1 MQQATTRN
9 NKQQAKDN
17 RQRQA
22 NSDHGRGHL
31 AGILF
36 IISAPS
42 GSGKS
47 TLVAQ
52 LRSLVAD
59 LEFSVSY
66 TTRAPRGSEESGRE
80 YHFISVA
87 EFKGMIAC
95 EEFLEYAEVFGNYYG
110 TARRSLEDATAHGKD
125 LLLDIDVQ
133 GAEQV
138 RTRMPEAVS
147 IFVLPPTPEVL
158 EARLRNRSR
167 AEGSLDDDVIA
178 RRLAKARSEIGNYYR
193 YGYVLLNDVLDI
205 AVDELSAIVSV
216 ERFQRAAIPH
226 ESPAEMARLEALA
239 AACRQVGVRSRL
251 QPVLAAFG
259 LPGYLNEAQ
268 EQSLSGGSS

>member
-1 MQQATTRN
+1 MGKRSAGEGLSAGN
-9 NKQQAKDN
+9 NR
-17 RQRQA
+17 RQV
-22 NSDHGRGHL
+22 

-52 LRSLVAD
+52 IRSLVAD

-66 TTRAPRGSEESGRE
+66 TTRQPRGSEESGRE
-80 YHFISVA
+80 YHFISVP
-87 EFKGMIAC
+87 EFEEMIRHN
-95 EEFLEYAEVFGNYYG
+95 EFMEYADVFGNYYG
-110 TARRSLEDATAHGKD
+110 TSRRSLVDATAHGKD

-138 RTRMPEAVS
+138 RTRMHDAVG
-147 IFVLPPTPEVL
+147 IFVLPPTPEIL

-167 AEGSLDDDVIA
+167 AEGSLDDAVIA
-178 RRLAKARSEIGNYYR
+178 RRLAKARSEIGNYSR

-205 AVDELSAIVSV
+205 AVDELSAIVAV
-216 ERFQRAAIPH
+216 ERVRRG
-226 ESPAEMARLEALA
+226 ESSPETPAELARLEALA
-239 AACRQVGVRSRL
+239 SGCRQAGVRARL
-251 QPVLAAFG
+251 EPVLAAFG
-259 LPGYLNEAQ
+259 IAGQ
-268 EQSLSGGSS
+268 DR

>member
-1 MQQATTRN
+1 M
-9 NKQQAKDN
+9 
-17 RQRQA
+17 
-22 NSDHGRGHL
+22 

-80 YHFISVA
+80 YHFISVP
-87 EFKGMIAC
+87 EFEAMIARD
-95 EEFLEYAEVFGNYYG
+95 EFLEHANVFGNYYG
-110 TARRSLEDATAHGKD
+110 TARRSLSDATAHGKD

-138 RTRMPEAVS
+138 RTRMQEAVS
-147 IFVLPPTPEVL
+147 IFVLPPTPEIL

-167 AEGSLDDDVIA
+167 AEGSLDDTVIG
-178 RRLAKARSEIGNYYR
+178 RRLAKARSEIGNYDR
-193 YGYVLLNDVLDI
+193 YGYVLLNDILDI

-216 ERFQRAAIPH
+216 ERFRRAGASQ
-226 ESPAEMARLEALA
+226 ETPAELARLEALA
-239 AACRQVGVRSRL
+239 AGCRQAGIRSRL

-259 LPGYLNEAQ
+259 LPGYSN
-268 EQSLSGGSS
+268 

>member
-1 MQQATTRN
+1 M
-9 NKQQAKDN
+9 
-17 RQRQA
+17 
-22 NSDHGRGHL
+22 

-52 LRSLVAD
+52 IRSLVAD

-80 YHFISVA
+80 YHFTSVP
-87 EFKGMIAC
+87 EFEAMIARD
-95 EEFLEYAEVFGNYYG
+95 EFLEYADVFGNYYG
-110 TARRSLEDATAHGKD
+110 TARRSLRDATAHGKD

-138 RTRMPEAVS
+138 RTRMAEAVS
-147 IFVLPPTPEVL
+147 IFVLPPNPETL

-167 AEGSLDDDVIA
+167 AEGSLDADVIA
-178 RRLAKARSEIGNYYR
+178 RRLSKARGEIGNYYR

-205 AVDELSAIVSV
+205 AVEELSAIVAV
-216 ERFQRAAIPH
+216 ERFRRAGHSSTP
-226 ESPAEMARLEALA
+226 PADLERLEGLA
-239 AACRQVGVRSRL
+239 AGCRQAGMRL
-251 QPVLAAFG
+251 RLAHVLQAFG
-259 LPGYLNEAQ
+259 LPGSSDAASEATQ
-268 EQSLSGGSS
+268 G

>member
-1 MQQATTRN
+1 V
-9 NKQQAKDN
+9 
-17 RQRQA
+17 
-22 NSDHGRGHL
+22 

-52 LRSLVAD
+52 IRSLVAN

-80 YHFISVA
+80 YHFISVP
-87 EFKGMIAC
+87 EFEAMIARD
-95 EEFLEYAEVFGNYYG
+95 EFLEHADVFGNYYG
-110 TARRSLEDATAHGKD
+110 TARRSLVDATAHGKD

-138 RTRMPEAVS
+138 RIRMPEAVGV
-147 IFVLPPTPEVL
+147 FVLPPTPEIR

-167 AEGSLDDDVIA
+167 AEGNLDAAVIA
-178 RRLAKARSEIGNYYR
+178 RRLAKARSEIRSCFRYR
-193 YGYVLLNDVLDI
+193 YVLINDVLDI
-205 AVDELSAIVSV
+205 AVEELSAIVAV
-216 ERFQRAAIPH
+216 ERQRTAGVEADSAPEEARAQELAAGCRQNGIR
-226 ESPAEMARLEALA
+226 ARL
-239 AACRQVGVRSRL
+239 G
-251 QPVLAAFG
+251 PVLKAFG
-259 LPGYLNEAQ
+259 LEGPADPAT
-268 EQSLSGGSS
+268 EQG

>member
-1 MQQATTRN
+1 M
-9 NKQQAKDN
+9 
-17 RQRQA
+17 
-22 NSDHGRGHL
+22 

-52 LRSLVAD
+52 IRSLVAD

-80 YHFISVA
+80 YHFIAVP
-87 EFKGMIAC
+87 EFEAMIA
-95 EEFLEYAEVFGNYYG
+95 EDAFLEYADVFGNYYG
-110 TARRSLEDATAHGKD
+110 TARKSLTDATGHGKD

-138 RTRMPEAVS
+138 RTRMAEAVS
-147 IFVLPPTPEVL
+147 IFVLPPNPETL

-167 AEGSLDDDVIA
+167 AEGSLDADVIA
-178 RRLAKARSEIGNYYR
+178 RRLSKARSEIGNYHR

-205 AVDELSAIVSV
+205 AVEELSAIVAV
-216 ERFQRAAIPH
+216 ERFEREGRP
-226 ESPAEMARLEALA
+226 STPPAERERLERLA
-239 AACRQVGVRSRL
+239 GGCRQAGMRSRL
-251 QPVLAAFG
+251 APVLQAFG
-259 LPGYLNEAQ
+259 LPASPDAAQ
-268 EQSLSGGSS
+268 G

>member
-1 MQQATTRN
+1 M
-9 NKQQAKDN
+9 
-17 RQRQA
+17 
-22 NSDHGRGHL
+22 

-52 LRSLVAD
+52 IRSLVAD

-80 YHFISVA
+80 YNFISPR
-87 EFKGMIAC
+87 EFEGMIDRH
-95 EEFLEYAEVFGNYYG
+95 EFLEFADVFGNYYG
-110 TARRSLEDATAHGKD
+110 TARKSLEDATEHGKD

-138 RTRMPEAVS
+138 REREADAVS
-147 IFVLPPTPEVL
+147 IFVLPPNPVVL

-167 AEGSLDDDVIA
+167 AEGSLDDQVIA
-178 RRLAKARSEIGNYYR
+178 RRLRKAQSEIGNYFR
-193 YGYVLLNDVLDI
+193 YGYVLINDVLDV
-205 AVDELSAIVSV
+205 AVEELSAIVAV
-216 ERFQRAAIPH
+216 ERLRRGASHGEAPSEI
-226 ESPAEMARLEALA
+226 SRLEALA
-239 AACRQVGVRSRL
+239 AGCRQAGIQPRL
-251 QPVLAAFG
+251 APVLGAFG
-259 LPGYLNEAQ
+259 VERKQEA
-268 EQSLSGGSS
+268 EDKTAAPFGGNT

>member
-1 MQQATTRN
+1 M
-9 NKQQAKDN
+9 
-17 RQRQA
+17 
-22 NSDHGRGHL
+22 

-52 LRSLVAD
+52 IRSQVAG

-66 TTRAPRGSEESGRE
+66 TTRKPRGSEASGRE
-80 YHFISVA
+80 YNFISVS
-87 EFKGMIAC
+87 EFEARIANR
-95 EEFLEYAEVFGNYYG
+95 EFLEYADVFGNYYG
-110 TARRSLEDATAHGKD
+110 TARASLDEARARGND

-138 RTRMPEAVS
+138 RERMPEAVG
-147 IFVLPPTPEVL
+147 IFVLPPTPVVL

-167 AEGSLDDDVIA
+167 AEGALDDEVLA
-178 RRLAKARSEIGNYYR
+178 RRLRKARSEIGNYFRYR
-193 YGYVLLNDVLDI
+193 YVLINDVLEL

-216 ERFQRAAIPH
+216 ERSRRGGAA
-226 ESPAEMARLEALA
+226 PASGPETARTLALANGCGQQGIRQRLE
-239 AACRQVGVRSRL
+239 
-251 QPVLAAFG
+251 PVLAAFG
-259 LPGYLNEAQ
+259 IAAHP
-268 EQSLSGGSS
+268 SS

>member
-1 MQQATTRN
+1 M
-9 NKQQAKDN
+9 
-17 RQRQA
+17 
-22 NSDHGRGHL
+22 

-66 TTRAPRGSEESGRE
+66 TTRPPRGSEQSGRE
-80 YHFISVA
+80 YHFIAVPA
-87 EFKGMIAC
+87 FEAMIARH
-95 EEFLEYAEVFGNYYG
+95 EFLEYAEVFGNYYG
-110 TARRSLEDATAHGKD
+110 TARRSLTDATAHGKD

-147 IFVLPPTPEVL
+147 VFVLPPTPQVL

-178 RRLAKARSEIGNYYR
+178 RRLAKARSEIGSYYR

-216 ERFQRAAIPH
+216 ERFRRAGSSQ
-226 ESPAEMARLEALA
+226 ETLAELARLEKLA
-239 AACRQVGVRSRL
+239 AGCRQAGIRSRL

-259 LPGYLNEAQ
+259 LPGYPNEAQ
-268 EQSLSGGSS
+268 QQSFSRGSS

>member
-1 MQQATTRN
+1 M
-9 NKQQAKDN
+9 
-17 RQRQA
+17 
-22 NSDHGRGHL
+22 

-52 LRSLVAD
+52 IRSLVAH

-80 YHFISVA
+80 YHFISVP
-87 EFKGMIAC
+87 EFEAMIARD
-95 EEFLEYAEVFGNYYG
+95 EFLEYADVFGNYYG
-110 TARRSLEDATAHGKD
+110 TARRSLVDATAHGKD

-138 RTRMPEAVS
+138 RTRMPQAVGV
-147 IFVLPPTPEVL
+147 FVLPPTPQIL

-167 AEGSLDDDVIA
+167 AEGSLDADVIQ
-178 RRLAKARSEIGNYYR
+178 RRLAKARSEISSCFR
-193 YGYVLLNDVLDI
+193 YGYVLINDNLDI
-205 AVDELSAIVSV
+205 AVEELSAIVSV
-216 ERFQRAAIPH
+216 ERLSTSGNAPDGTPEGTRMQ
-226 ESPAEMARLEALA
+226 ALA
-239 AACRQVGVRSRL
+239 AGCRQQGIRPRL
-251 QPVLAAFG
+251 EPVLAAFG
-259 LPGYLNEAQ
+259 LALPANAQ
-268 EQSLSGGSS
+268 ERQDA

>member
-1 MQQATTRN
+1 M
-9 NKQQAKDN
+9 
-17 RQRQA
+17 
-22 NSDHGRGHL
+22 

-80 YHFISVA
+80 YHFISVP
-87 EFKGMIAC
+87 EFEAMIARD
-95 EEFLEYAEVFGNYYG
+95 EFLEHANVFGNYYG
-110 TARRSLEDATAHGKD
+110 TARRSLSDATAHGKD

-138 RTRMPEAVS
+138 RTRMQEAVS
-147 IFVLPPTPEVL
+147 IFVLPPTPEIL

-167 AEGSLDDDVIA
+167 AEGSLDDAVIA
-178 RRLAKARSEIGNYYR
+178 RRLAKARSEIGSYDR
-193 YGYVLLNDVLDI
+193 YGYVLLNDILDI

-216 ERFQRAAIPH
+216 ERFRRAGASQ
-226 ESPAEMARLEALA
+226 ETPAELARLEALA
-239 AACRQVGVRSRL
+239 AGCRQAGIRSRL

-259 LPGYLNEAQ
+259 LPGYSN
-268 EQSLSGGSS
+268 

>member
-1 MQQATTRN
+1 M
-9 NKQQAKDN
+9 
-17 RQRQA
+17 
-22 NSDHGRGHL
+22 

-52 LRSLVAD
+52 IRSLVAD
-59 LEFSVSY
+59 LDFSVSY

-80 YHFISVA
+80 YHFIAVP
-87 EFKGMIAC
+87 EFEAMIARD
-95 EEFLEYAEVFGNYYG
+95 EFLEYADVFGNYYG
-110 TARRSLEDATAHGKD
+110 TARRSLSDAAAHGRD

-147 IFVLPPTPEVL
+147 IFVLPPNPETL

-167 AEGSLDDDVIA
+167 AEGSLDDAVIA
-178 RRLAKARSEIGNYYR
+178 RRLAKARSEIGNYHR
-193 YGYVLLNDVLDI
+193 YGYVLLNDILDI
-205 AVDELSAIVSV
+205 AVDELSAIVAV
-216 ERFQRAAIPH
+216 ERSMRGAPPTGAASEMVRQRAL
-226 ESPAEMARLEALA
+226 AEG
-239 AACRQVGVRSRL
+239 CRQQGMRSRL
-251 QPVLAAFG
+251 QPVLAAFR
-259 LPGYLNEAQ
+259 LAGYQSEAQ
-268 EQSLSGGSS
+268 EQGQHLSGGSQ

>member
-1 MQQATTRN
+1 M
-9 NKQQAKDN
+9 
-17 RQRQA
+17 
-22 NSDHGRGHL
+22 

-52 LRSLVAD
+52 LRTLVAD

-66 TTRAPRGSEESGRE
+66 TTRAPRGSETDGRE
-80 YHFISVA
+80 YRFISVP
-87 EFKGMIAC
+87 EFEAMIARD
-95 EEFLEYAEVFGNYYG
+95 EFLEYADVFGNYYG
-110 TARRSLEDATAHGKD
+110 TARRSLAEATAHGKD

-138 RTRMPEAVS
+138 RERLAEAVS
-147 IFVLPPTPEVL
+147 VFVLPPTPQIL

-167 AEGSLDDDVIA
+167 AEGSLDAEVIA
-178 RRLAKARSEIGNYYR
+178 RRLAKARSEIGRYHR
-193 YGYVLLNDVLDI
+193 YGYVLINDDLDI
-205 AVDELSAIVSV
+205 AVEELSAIVSV
-216 ERFQRAAIPH
+216 ERHRRGQQ
-226 ESPAEMARLEALA
+226 SAEEPDTVRMGALA
-239 AACRQVGVRSRL
+239 EGCRQAGIRERL

-259 LPGYLNEAQ
+259 LAAAADA
-268 EQSLSGGSS
+268 

>member
-1 MQQATTRN
+1 M
-9 NKQQAKDN
+9 
-17 RQRQA
+17 
-22 NSDHGRGHL
+22 

-52 LRSLVAD
+52 IRSLVAD

-80 YHFISVA
+80 YHFISVP
-87 EFKGMIAC
+87 EFEAMVARG
-95 EEFLEYAEVFGNYYG
+95 EFMEHADVFGNYYG
-110 TARRSLEDATAHGKD
+110 TARKSLSDAAAHGKD

-138 RTRMPEAVS
+138 RTGMPEAVS
-147 IFVLPPTPEVL
+147 IFVLPPNPETL

-167 AEGSLDDDVIA
+167 AEGLLDDAVIE
-178 RRLAKARSEIGNYYR
+178 RRLAKARSEIRNYHH
-193 YGYVLLNDVLDI
+193 YGYVLLNDILDI
-205 AVDELSAIVSV
+205 AVDELSAIVAV
-216 ERFQRAAIPH
+216 ERFERGAARQGA
-226 ESPAEMARLEALA
+226 PAELARQTRLA
-239 AACRQVGVRSRL
+239 EGCRQQGMRSRL
-251 QPVLAAFG
+251 KPVLAAFK
-259 LPGYLNEAQ
+259 LAGYESEAQ
-268 EQSLSGGSS
+268 E